1 MVNLSEGPPFPH
13 QPGDASGPAEGLV
26 GLAGQIQ
33 GVGGDLT
40 AAATPAVSAVDGQ
53 LASPVT
59 TAPVPPGQD
68 VQAVSDSTLFAAGAL
83 SLYESA
89 RQSYNTTI
97 DGLNQE
103 WSDFSGSA
111 YVPGGATPEQAQA
124 VQDSIDAKRADLRR
138 RQRAA
143 ERTLDGEAAE
153 VAGLLRAGPAA
164 MTDPTIADKILG
176 ALRGLVM
183 PSTALGVF
191 GVPAFLANQGLGRT
205 GNLAAWMANVRLG
218 RFAPRGPDG
227 LYISPST
234 LSTWQRM
241 IASTKSTN
249 WQALPYQSASRAA
262 WLSGLKWTGRVAK
275 PLTFATSAAE
285 QAIRDWNDPTLST
298 EAKVGRSAYRGAVQG
313 GAALAGAWA
322 GAQAGAAIGSFG
334 GPVGTVVGGV
344 VGGLVGGAVA
354 SGAAGW
360 VVDHTVDAVGDG
372 VDWAAEQTS
381 AAWDNATDIAGDA
394 LDTAGDVIDDITP
407 W

>member
-26 GLAGQIQ
+26 GLAGRIQ
-33 GVGGDLT
+33 GVGGDLR
-40 AAATPAVSAVDGQ
+40 AAAAPSVTAVDGQ
-53 LASPVT
+53 L
-59 TAPVPPGQD
+59 TAPIATAPTPPRQD
-68 VQAVSDSTLFAAGAL
+68 VDSVSDATLFAAGAL

-103 WSDFSGSA
+103 WSEFSSNA

-138 RQRAA
+138 RQQSA
-143 ERTLDGEAAE
+143 ERTLDSEAGE

-164 MTDPTIADKILG
+164 MSDPTIGEKILG
-176 ALRGLVM
+176 GLKGLVM

-191 GVPAFLANQGLGRT
+191 GLPAFLANQGLGRT

-218 RFAPRGPDG
+218 RFAPRGPGG
-227 LYISPST
+227 LYLSPSR

-241 IASTKSTN
+241 LASTKSTN
-249 WQALPYQSASRAA
+249 WIALPYQSSSRAA
-262 WLSGLKWTGRVAK
+262 WLTGLKWTGRVAK
-275 PLTFATSAAE
+275 PLTFATSTAE
-285 QAIRDWNDPTLST
+285 QAIKDWNDPTLTT

-313 GAALAGAWA
+313 GAALGGAWA
-322 GAQAGAAIGSFG
+322 GAQAGAAIGSLG

-360 VVDHTVDAVGDG
+360 VVDNTVDAVGDG
-372 VDWAAEQTS
+372 VDWAAEKTS
-381 AAWDNATDIAGDA
+381 EAWNNATDIAGDA
-394 LDTAGDVIDDITP
+394 VDTAGDVIDDITP

>member
-1 MVNLSEGPPFPH
+1 MVDLSQGPPFPH

-26 GLAGQIQ
+26 SLASRLQ

-40 AAATPAVSAVDGQ
+40 TAAAPSVPAVDG
-53 LASPVT
+53 LF
-59 TAPVPPGQD
+59 TAPIAAAPAQPRQD
-68 VQAVSDSTLFAAGAL
+68 IQNVSEASLFAAGAL
-83 SLYESA
+83 GIYESS
-89 RQSYNTTI
+89 RQTYNTTI

-103 WSDFSGSA
+103 WNDFAAHA

-124 VQDSIDAKRADLRR
+124 VQDAIDSKRADLRR
-138 RQRAA
+138 RQQAA
-143 ERTLDGEAAE
+143 ERTLDADAGD
-153 VAGLLRAGPAA
+153 VASMLRAGPAA
-164 MTDPTIADKILG
+164 MSDPTVGEKILG
-176 ALRGLVM
+176 ALLGLVT
-183 PSTALGVF
+183 PSTALGAF

-218 RFAPRGPDG
+218 RFAPRSPSG
-227 LYISPST
+227 LYISPSS

-241 IASTKSTN
+241 LASTKSIN

-262 WLSGLKWTGRVAK
+262 WMSGLKWTGRVAK

-285 QAIRDWNDPTLST
+285 QAMRDWNDPTLST
-298 EAKVGRSAYRGAVQG
+298 EAKVGRSTYRGVVQG
-313 GAALAGAWA
+313 GAAIGGAWA

-360 VVDHTVDAVGDG
+360 VVDHTVDAAGEA
-372 VDWAAEQTS
+372 VDWAADKASE
-381 AAWDNATDIAGDA
+381 AWDDATDI
-394 LDTAGDVIDDITP
+394 AGDVIDDITP

>member
-1 MVNLSEGPPFPH
+1 MVDLCQGPPFPH

-26 GLAGQIQ
+26 SLASRIQ

-40 AAATPAVSAVDGQ
+40 AAAAPSVPAIDG
-53 LASPVT
+53 LF
-59 TAPVPPGQD
+59 TAPITAAPTQPQQD
-68 VQAVSDSTLFAAGAL
+68 IQNVSEATLFAAGAL
-83 SLYESA
+83 SIYESA
-89 RQSYNTTI
+89 RQTYNTTF

-103 WSDFSGSA
+103 WNEFVGNSTD
-111 YVPGGATPEQAQA
+111 
-124 VQDSIDAKRADLRR
+124 QDAIDAKRADLRR
-138 RQRAA
+138 RQQAA
-143 ERTLDGEAAE
+143 ERTLDDDAGDVAAM
-153 VAGLLRAGPAA
+153 LRAGPAA
-164 MTDPTIADKILG
+164 MSDPTVGEKILG

-218 RFAPRGPDG
+218 RFAPRSPAG
-227 LYISPST
+227 LYISPGS

-241 IASTKSTN
+241 LASTKSTN

-285 QAIRDWNDPTLST
+285 QAFRDWDDPTLST
-298 EAKVGRSAYRGAVQG
+298 EAKVGRSTYRGVVQG
-313 GAALAGAWA
+313 GAALGGAWA

-360 VVDHTVDAVGDG
+360 VVDHTVDAAGDA
-372 VDWAAEQTS
+372 VDWAADKTS
-381 AAWDNATDIAGDA
+381 EAWDNATDVAC
-394 LDTAGDVIDDITP
+394 DVIDDITP

>member
-1 MVNLSEGPPFPH
+1 MVDLSQGPPFPH

-26 GLAGQIQ
+26 SLASRIQ

-40 AAATPAVSAVDGQ
+40 TAAAPSVPAVDG
-53 LASPVT
+53 LF
-59 TAPVPPGQD
+59 TAPIAAAPTQPQQD
-68 VQAVSDSTLFAAGAL
+68 IQNVSEATLFAAGAL
-83 SLYESA
+83 SIYESA
-89 RQSYNTTI
+89 RQTYNTTI

-103 WSDFSGSA
+103 WNEFVGDSTD
-111 YVPGGATPEQAQA
+111 
-124 VQDSIDAKRADLRR
+124 QDAIDAKRADLRR
-138 RQRAA
+138 RQQAA
-143 ERTLDGEAAE
+143 ERTLDDDAGDVAAM
-153 VAGLLRAGPAA
+153 LRAGPSA
-164 MTDPTIADKILG
+164 MSDPTVGEKILG

-218 RFAPRGPDG
+218 RFAPRSPAG
-227 LYISPST
+227 LYISPGS

-241 IASTKSTN
+241 LASTKSTN

-285 QAIRDWNDPTLST
+285 QAFRDWDDPTLST
-298 EAKVGRSAYRGAVQG
+298 EAKVGRSTYRGVVQG
-313 GAALAGAWA
+313 GAALGGAWA

-360 VVDHTVDAVGDG
+360 VVDHTVDAAGEA
-372 VDWAAEQTS
+372 VDWAADKTS
-381 AAWDNATDIAGDA
+381 EAWDNATDV
-394 LDTAGDVIDDITP
+394 AGDVIDDITP

>member
-1 MVNLSEGPPFPH
+1 MVDLSQGPPFPH

-26 GLAGQIQ
+26 SLASRLQ

-40 AAATPAVSAVDGQ
+40 TAAAPSVPAVDG
-53 LASPVT
+53 LF
-59 TAPVPPGQD
+59 TAPIAAAPAQPRQD
-68 VQAVSDSTLFAAGAL
+68 IQNVSEASLFAAGAL
-83 SLYESA
+83 AIYESS
-89 RQSYNTTI
+89 RQTYNTTI

-103 WSDFSGSA
+103 WNEFAADA

-124 VQDSIDAKRADLRR
+124 VQDAIDSKRADLRR
-138 RQRAA
+138 RQQAA
-143 ERTLDGEAAE
+143 ERTLDDDAGD
-153 VAGLLRAGPAA
+153 VASMLRAGPAA
-164 MTDPTIADKILG
+164 MSDPTVGEKILG
-176 ALRGLVM
+176 ALRGLVT
-183 PSTALGVF
+183 PSTALGAF

-218 RFAPRGPDG
+218 RFAPRSPAG
-227 LYISPST
+227 LYISPGN

-241 IASTKSTN
+241 LASTKSTN
-249 WQALPYQSASRAA
+249 WQALPYQSTSRAA

-285 QAIRDWNDPTLST
+285 QAFRDWDDPTLST
-298 EAKVGRSAYRGAVQG
+298 EAKVGRSTYRGVVQG
-313 GAALAGAWA
+313 GAALGGAWA

-360 VVDHTVDAVGDG
+360 VVDHTVDAAGDA
-372 VDWAAEQTS
+372 VDWAAEKTS
-381 AAWDNATDIAGDA
+381 EAWDNATDV
-394 LDTAGDVIDDITP
+394 AGDVIDDITP